1 MKLPKDKVQRDNRK
15 MSRSE
20 FRETHFSGP
29 EEERR
34 QRRGQISSKAVREN
48 KVKGMLNNVKK
59 VEKSRKRNEQ

>member
-20 FRETHFSGP
+20 FRETHFRGP
-29 EEERR
+29 EGERR

-48 KVKGMLNNVKK
+48 KVKGMLNNVEEGRKIKK
-59 VEKSRKRNEQ
+59 EE